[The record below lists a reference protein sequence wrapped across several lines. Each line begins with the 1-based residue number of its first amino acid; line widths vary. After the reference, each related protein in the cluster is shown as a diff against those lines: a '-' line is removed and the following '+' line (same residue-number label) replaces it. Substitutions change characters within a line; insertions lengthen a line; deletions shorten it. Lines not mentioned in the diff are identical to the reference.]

1 MQGGLNTEGL
11 GRINVPVVKG
21 ERGVKEGEF
30 SYLNTHVLQKNKICK
45 TVFMYVQGNEEINN
59 C

>member
-21 ERGVKEGEF
+21 ERGVKD
-30 SYLNTHVLQKNKICK
+30 YLNTHVLKKNKICK